1 MKRKLISLIA
11 VLALVVVV
19 ATCLV
24 ACNPYKFG
32 PIGGG
37 DPTGEVVSNGG
48 YAVRQ
53 GRYVYYIN
61 GYTGTDADN
70 TWGVPVMQSIVRA
83 EIGRASCRERV

>member
-48 YAVRQ
+48 
-53 GRYVYYIN
+53 
-61 GYTGTDADN
+61 
-70 TWGVPVMQSIVRA
+70 
-83 EIGRASCRERV
+83 